1 MLPGLFLHIYW
12 AKPATKQASPASVL
26 GGMKVRFPRNR
37 KASFLRYGANL
48 YKAIPILAIAPLWR
62 GDSVEGIPT
71 LINFCERLKDII
83 KKYDNVAMVE
93 GWK

>member
-1 MLPGLFLHIYW
+1 M
-12 AKPATKQASPASVL
+12 
-26 GGMKVRFPRNR
+26 
-37 KASFLRYGANL
+37 
-48 YKAIPILAIAPLWR
+48 WR

-93 GWK
+93 GWKLVTYLSEYFIDNLHPNQLGTNVYAENLVRKIERLKF